1 MTSGDLDPVT
11 PPVNADTL
19 AQTLPE
25 SLHVR
30 VPAGGHSPVGLVGL
44 DCLDNLKRAFIERA
58 IPDGLDTAC
67 IARVARPGFVTSR

>member
-44 DCLDNLKRAFIERA
+44 DCLDNLKRAFIERGRTEDSRRA
-58 IPDGLDTAC
+58 VLKQI
-67 IARVARPGFVTSR
+67 ARPGFITR